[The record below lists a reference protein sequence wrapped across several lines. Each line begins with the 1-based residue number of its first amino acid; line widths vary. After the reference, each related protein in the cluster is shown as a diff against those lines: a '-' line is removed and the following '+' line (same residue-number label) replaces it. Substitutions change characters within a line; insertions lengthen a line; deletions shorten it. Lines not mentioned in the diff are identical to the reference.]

1 MTEPLTL
8 AEAKSH
14 LRITHSSEDDYI
26 TSLVQASR
34 LQVERDSWRAI
45 VRGSRVVTLDDFPPG
60 SDPIYLPSPPL
71 VSVESVAYLD
81 SNGNEQSVEG
91 FRVDATHE
99 PGLIVPA
106 YGESWPETRAGV
118 GAVTITFTAGY
129 ADGEVP
135 EDIRHV
141 IRLKL
146 SELYEGRSPAVSER
160 RTTYDRMLEL
170 IRFRDYRIRGTLLG
184 NVTDGLGV

>member
-45 VRGSRVVTLDDFPPG
+45 VRGSRVATLTDFPPG

-71 VSVESVAYLD
+71 VSVESVVYLD
-81 SNGNEQSVEG
+81 GNGDEQSVEG

-135 EDIRHV
+135 EDIQHV

-146 SELYEGRSPAVSER
+146 SELYENRSPAVSER
-160 RTTYDRMLEL
+160 RTTYDRMVEL

-184 NVTDGLGV
+184 DVNGLGM

>member
-26 TSLVQASR
+26 TSLIKASR
-34 LQVERDSWRAI
+34 LQVERDAWRAI
-45 VRGSRVVTLDDFPPG
+45 VRGSRVVTLRDFPPG
-60 SDPIYLPSPPL
+60 SEPIYLPAPPL
-71 VSVESVAYLD
+71 VSVESIEYIDA
-81 SNGNEQSVEG
+81 NGDDREVSD
-91 FRVDATHE
+91 FRIDATHE

-106 YGESWPETRAGV
+106 YGESWPETPSCIRSVA
-118 GAVTITFTAGY
+118 ITFTAGY

-135 EDIRHV
+135 EDMRHV

-184 NVTDGLGV
+184 DVTDGLEV